1 MLLRLTWAKCFTVSL
16 DLKKEVNTPLKTLIT
31 VSTDH
36 RCGENWAVKR
46 KKSDK
51 NLYILSGKLFPEFST
66 DHDSA
71 LYSYPII

>member
-1 MLLRLTWAKCFTVSL
+1 MLFRLTWAKCFTVSL
-16 DLKKEVNTPLKTLIT
+16 DLKKEVNTPLNII

-51 NLYILSGKLFPEFST
+51 NLYILCGKLFPEFIFNRS
-66 DHDSA
+66 
-71 LYSYPII
+71 